1 MGNSGSGVKRGQNI
15 TQFLGVFWIH
25 LWRIVLIIPGRN
37 APHGA
42 CQK

>member
-1 MGNSGSGVKRGQNI
+1 
-15 TQFLGVFWIH
+15 VFWIH